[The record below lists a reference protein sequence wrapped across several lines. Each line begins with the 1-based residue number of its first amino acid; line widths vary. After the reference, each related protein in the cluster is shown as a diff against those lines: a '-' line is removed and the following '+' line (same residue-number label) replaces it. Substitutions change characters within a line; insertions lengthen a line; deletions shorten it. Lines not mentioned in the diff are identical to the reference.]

1 MKILVINGSPKGE
14 RSNTYKLTRAFLDG
28 IKSVH
33 GDDTEIAVLDV
44 NKLNIKSCLG
54 CFACWDKTPGRC
66 CISDDMQGVIEKLL
80 WADITVWSFPLYYF
94 NVPGKL
100 KCLIDRQLPMILPFM
115 NTDTVGG
122 GHPTR
127 YDMSGKKT
135 VIISTCGF
143 YTAESNYESVTA
155 MFDHI
160 CGQGNYTAVF
170 CGQGELFR
178 VKELS
183 QRTEEYL
190 GFIRTAGKEYISGG
204 ISADT
209 RDKLNTLL
217 YPRDVFER
225 MADASWGIDT
235 KSGEKQDDSLV
246 FTKQMAAM
254 YRKESYG
261 GRDIVLDM
269 HYTDIDKKYRIILGK
284 DGSRVTEDFSGE
296 YTALIETPISV

>member
-1 MKILVINGSPKGE
+1 
-14 RSNTYKLTRAFLDG
+14 
-28 IKSVH
+28 
-33 GDDTEIAVLDV
+33 
-44 NKLNIKSCLG
+44 
-54 CFACWDKTPGRC
+54 
-66 CISDDMQGVIEKLL
+66 
-80 WADITVWSFPLYYF
+80 
-94 NVPGKL
+94 
-100 KCLIDRQLPMILPFM
+100 
-115 NTDTVGG
+115 
-122 GHPTR
+122 
-127 YDMSGKKT
+127 
-135 VIISTCGF
+135 
-143 YTAESNYESVTA
+143 

-160 CGQGNYTAVF
+160 CGKGNYTAVF

-269 HYTDIDKKYRIILGK
+269 HYTDIDKKIPYHSRKRRQQSDGGFFGRI
-284 DGSRVTEDFSGE
+284 
-296 YTALIETPISV
+296 YNPH